1 MNMKL
6 GFKILAML
14 GITLLISISL
24 IMVRSLIN
32 ERSNRAQEVK
42 NSLADKTAGP
52 QIISGPYLVIPYIIE
67 ESFTQPANNA
77 NTDRKEYVLLLSPE
91 QINNK
96 SDLQLEIKKRG
107 LFEAPTFK
115 SNSVMTGYFRPNKE
129 LLALKKLPANQK
141 IIWQKAYLSLGLQ
154 DPKGI
159 RQITATMGNS
169 VLEFEPGHSINNW
182 SKTSPGIHANL
193 TEGAE
198 FFQQIL
204 SQDQDFKINLDLVG
218 SQSFL
223 LDLAGTSSKI
233 DITGNWPHPSY
244 KGISPDSDS
253 LSKLSFAASW
263 KTNSLAKGI
272 SIQTC
277 KTEDSNCTEIKPASS
292 LVGLD
297 LIDPVNRYVLS
308 DRTAKYGELFLILTF
323 AILFLMEVLRKNPI
337 HPMQYALVGFATS
350 VFFLLTLS
358 LSEHISFY
366 RAYGIAASASVALQG
381 FYASAV
387 LQSKKLALI
396 FSSSLMALYGLLF
409 FILRSEDSALMVG
422 SLLVFAMLAGFM
434 MLTRNVNWYALSQS
448 EKKADTQPSNIYL

>member
-24 IMVRSLIN
+24 ILVRGLIT
-32 ERSNRAQEVK
+32 ERSNRAQEVR
-42 NSLADKTAGP
+42 NSLADNTAGP
-52 QIISGPYLVIPYIIE
+52 QTISGPYLVIPYIIE

-77 NTDRKEYVLLLSPE
+77 NTDRKEYLLLLSPE

-115 SNSVMTGYFRPNKE
+115 SNSVMTGYFRPSKE

-154 DPKGI
+154 DPRGI
-159 RQITATMGNS
+159 RQIKATIGNS

-204 SQDQDFKINLDLVG
+204 SQDQDFKIDLDLVG

-223 LDLAGTSSKI
+223 LDLVGTNSKI

-244 KGISPDSDS
+244 KGISPDSQS
-253 LSKLSFAASW
+253 RSKLSFAASW
-263 KTNSLAKGI
+263 KTNSLAKGV
-272 SIQTC
+272 SMQAC
-277 KTEDSNCTEIKPASS
+277 KTEDSNCNESKSATS
-292 LVGLD
+292 LVGLN
-297 LIDPVNRYVLS
+297 LIDPVDRYVLS

-358 LSEHISFY
+358 LSEHISFF
-366 RAYGIAASASVALQG
+366 RAYAIAASASVALQS

-387 LQSKKLALI
+387 LQSKKMALI

-422 SLLVFAMLAGFM
+422 SLVVFATLAGFM
-434 MLTRNVNWYALSQS
+434 MLTRNVNWYALSQP
-448 EKKADTQPSNIYL
+448 EKR